1 MRFDKKDIKIPNGT
15 TIIGEGVFENFTS
28 LRAIDVPDGVEI
40 IEKDAFFGCKKV
52 KGDKFAKDG
61 TRDRR
66 WCFCFLQ

>member
-40 IEKDAFFGCKKV
+40 IEKDAFFGCKKL
-52 KGDKFAKDG
+52 KM
-61 TRDRR
+61 
-66 WCFCFLQ
+66 